1 MTDDNRHFMSL
12 ETLLRYLSEGR
23 FEVPVALQT
32 PVEQIPLLPQHI
44 KDRYGEERES
54 WQESIDELKRKD
66 PLTNEVYNIA
76 KLIEEVFLYRNTGD
90 LIVMEGRDE
99 DFERFSTVP
108 ILGYDGERTK
118 REFIVLRGQ
127 SVLTALYWSCIDA
140 ASPYCIDITSFA
152 LKNWRRWFTEQRI
165 DTALRRMRKIDEFFP
180 EDFSS
185 QTSDESMDRDYFLEF
200 LRIGI
205 EEEIMDEERE
215 SRKEDGRMIVEHLS
229 SLYRDIECGENH
241 IRMSDIARISGETDD
256 WIWNHATKLVRMDMD
271 AAGIPYEFWLESD
284 SEYDDKLSKTTLKVL
299 ELRGDIT
306 GLMTRNWVGITVY
319 PNKEAH
325 HTLDVRSFNQVV
337 RSLDEEI
344 TALEISLRAVVNL
357 LISGGVREIPQQVI
371 AKVDQRIEDI
381 ARRNPAIDP
390 AGFPTLSAK
399 LEHFD
404 LQDIQE
410 VIVSRAHWDKFRF
423 LFRRKET
430 FEANFVQLTDLRNA
444 IRHTRTV
451 DEVTLKGGDYAV
463 AWFKSALKR
472 LADRPDWTPPDADPK
487 EN

>member
-1 MTDDNRHFMSL
+1 MPGLSGGTGSAPLPLSREAARRAGLGPLRHVVETGSTNRDLAAEARRGEVGAGLLVADRQTAGRGRLDRRWRDAPGRSLLASFRLPSLASEPFGPTAAVTAAARAAAAALLPVPVLSKWPNDLVIDDRPAPGKL
-12 ETLLRYLSEGR
+12 AGVLSEL
-23 FEVPVALQT
+23 V
-32 PVEQIPLLPQHI
+32 
-44 KDRYGEERES
+44 
-54 WQESIDELKRKD
+54 
-66 PLTNEVYNIA
+66 
-76 KLIEEVFLYRNTGD
+76 
-90 LIVMEGRDE
+90 
-99 DFERFSTVP
+99 
-108 ILGYDGERTK
+108 
-118 REFIVLRGQ
+118 
-127 SVLTALYWSCIDA
+127 
-140 ASPYCIDITSFA
+140 
-152 LKNWRRWFTEQRI
+152 
-165 DTALRRMRKIDEFFP
+165 
-180 EDFSS
+180 
-185 QTSDESMDRDYFLEF
+185 
-200 LRIGI
+200 
-205 EEEIMDEERE
+205 DEE
-215 SRKEDGRMIVEHLS
+215 S
-229 SLYRDIECGENH
+229 
-241 IRMSDIARISGETDD
+241 
-256 WIWNHATKLVRMDMD
+256 
-271 AAGIPYEFWLESD
+271 
-284 SEYDDKLSKTTLKVL
+284 
-299 ELRGDIT
+299 
-306 GLMTRNWVGITVY
+306 
-319 PNKEAH
+319 
-325 HTLDVRSFNQVV
+325 
-337 RSLDEEI
+337 

-357 LISGGVREIPQQVI
+357 LISGGVREIPQHVI